1 MRTASAPHLHR
12 ICTACAPHVDY
23 PSRTAAS
30 GKSSVRRPCCSSLTR
45 SASSSSSARR
55 TGTCP
60 RPSAPKALHAP
71 LLRTLRPHPPPAPL
85 PPPCATPSP
94 ASPPNPAA
102 LKPERY
108 GARRRLGWDIRL
120 EQARPACAV
129 PPGPDAARSISAAS
143 RDDAAAAI
151 ASPAPATLALAPPD
165 LAASATEAA
174 SPPASS
180 TSLTHAAGL
189 RPQSMSDDRR
199 QVAIQPGPRVSGAAG
214 AASTA
219 GTAGT
224 AGAAGTSEQARCGSV
239 TGILKEPRAYPPGAA
254 STQASTDCTSLC
266 HPVQSSL
273 QPSRDQPA
281 TPRDQPATLCMQAP
295 PALAATR
302 PRPTTRSCASCP
314 PTSRWVRAC
323 RLTCRRRSRPAPT
336 RRSASR

>member
-1 MRTASAPHLHR
+1 MRTASAPHPHR

-30 GKSSVRRPCCSSLTR
+30 GKSSVRRPCCSSLTW

-60 RPSAPKALHAP
+60 RPSVPTALHAP
-71 LLRTLRPHPPPAPL
+71 LLRYALAIALLCKSSEPRRPQ
-85 PPPCATPSP
+85 
-94 ASPPNPAA
+94 
-102 LKPERY
+102 PERC

-120 EQARPACAV
+120 EHARPACAEAA
-129 PPGPDAARSISAAS
+129 GPDAAKSISAAS
-143 RDDAAAAI
+143 RDGAAAAV

-165 LAASATEAA
+165 LAAAATEAA
-174 SPPASS
+174 SHPASS
-180 TSLTHAAGL
+180 SSLTHAAGL

-199 QVAIQPGPRVSGAAG
+199 QEAIQPGPRATGEAG

-219 GTAGT
+219 GAAGA

-239 TGILKEPRAYPPGAA
+239 TGILKEPRVYPPGAA
-254 STQASTDCTSLC
+254 STDCNSLC
-266 HPVQSSL
+266 PPVQSSL

-281 TPRDQPATLCMQAP
+281 TLPDEPAALCMQAP

-302 PRPTTRSCASCP
+302 PRPTTRSCASFP